1 MCTEVL
7 SHEVLLLSVFKAII
21 EIDDAYESLHDLWKA
36 SPHTNQLLRNDPYTN
51 YFFKIPTDDKVQ
63 IGLVVN
69 DTDEAR
75 SFAPCSP
82 DEIMQI
88 YLSDSRCSLLMP
100 YEFKP
105 DDVSTDI
112 NEPPPLYRAYSF
124 IPIGRVDKEN
134 VASEVETEF
143 ENMTV

>member
-1 MCTEVL
+1 
-7 SHEVLLLSVFKAII
+7 
-21 EIDDAYESLHDLWKA
+21 
-36 SPHTNQLLRNDPYTN
+36 
-51 YFFKIPTDDKVQ
+51 
-63 IGLVVN
+63 
-69 DTDEAR
+69 
-75 SFAPCSP
+75 
-82 DEIMQI
+82 MQI

-112 NEPPPLYRAYSF
+112 NEPPRVYRAYSF